1 MPSESGTLKFSRLVF
16 PIRDYQ
22 AGEDP
27 NVKDYWG

>member
-1 MPSESGTLKFSRLVF
+1 MPSESGTVKFSWLVF
-16 PIRDYQ
+16 PIGDCQ